1 MNGRTK
7 TENTENKEILNGSTK
22 KNRGR
27 KREDGQRDVKPQ
39 QRRGRNRQN
48 HYQKITPKKTIRSKK
63 I

>member
-7 TENTENKEILNGSTK
+7 TENTENKDILTASTK

-39 QRRGRNRQN
+39 QRPREEPTEPLPEN
-48 HYQKITPKKTIRSKK
+48 HTKKSD
-63 I
+63 